1 MTLAASDWAAI
12 VGYLLITLILGLYFR
27 GRSGKSTEDYFVSG
41 RNVSWW
47 LAGTSMV
54 ATTFAA
60 DTPLVVTGL
69 VYANGVAGNWLWW
82 SFLPSGMMT
91 VFLFARLWRRSGLIT
106 DVQFAEMRYSGK
118 PAAFLRGFRA
128 VYLGLLMNC
137 LILGWVTKAM
147 VNIISTSMGISDFK
161 ALLICVFFLMPFTGI
176 YVSLGGLWGV
186 LWTDLFQFVLKMAI
200 VISVAWYGV
209 RAVGGMPQLLA
220 KLAERRAA
228 LGSGASDITALLPD
242 FSRGLTGEALWTLP
256 VITFAVHLAVQWW
269 AFWYPGAEPGGGGYI
284 AQRIF
289 SAKDERNGLLS
300 VLWFNLA
307 HYALRPWPWILTAL
321 VAVILYPNLAQPERG
336 FMLVAIHQTPHAL
349 LGILLAGFMAAFM
362 STVATQLNW
371 GSSYL
376 IEDFYRRFL
385 KKEGSELHFVN
396 ASRLATAFLVLAAAA
411 VAWQLTSVSAGW
423 KIVLELGAGTGGV
436 YLLRW
441 YWWRVNAW
449 SEISAMLAAMIT
461 TLMLHSSALWN
472 ALIGRPQPF
481 SGSDPVIFAK
491 TTLCTTGITTLVW
504 VAVTLFTAAEPN
516 DTLVR
521 FYTKVRPQITGW
533 QPVAKLAGEVPVT
546 HDLGRNLLSWILGC
560 VLIYSAL
567 FSIGKLCFGFY
578 LEGLLLAV
586 LAIASALVIS
596 RLMPKPAEWPCSSR
610 WVPRLDPRRVRFLHR
625 SFSLRYACSPV
636 RRNQERNRSHHNRDA
651 RHAACRG
658 AAIRPACGPLRAAHS
673 ADGQRNL
680 FFHHRGFVRFF
691 SQLHGL
697 YFPARAVWNRNGRRM
712 GCWRV
717 AGDGS
722 CAGALARN
730 PQWNPAEWLF
740 DRISAGGDGR
750 TVSLTRVGVASPVLD
765 RRAARAT
772 RALHPDESA
781 GIRGVEAAPR
791 CEHRASFAYR
801 GGRVE
806 ALRLSRCAHDL
817 HDVPISRNAGSLSG
831 LSERSAQDFQRNGSQ
846 YRDDL

>member
-1 MTLAASDWAAI
+1 LTLAASDWAAI
-12 VGYLLITLILGLYFR
+12 AGYLLITLFLGLYFR
-27 GRSGKSTEDYFVSG
+27 SRSGKSTEDYFVSG

-161 ALLICVFFLMPFTGI
+161 ALMICVFFLMPFTGI

-200 VISVAWYGV
+200 VIGVAYFGV
-209 RAVGGMPQLLA
+209 QAVGGMPQLLA

-228 LGSGASDITALLPD
+228 VGSGASDITALLPD

-321 VAVILYPNLAQPERG
+321 VAVVLYPNLAQPERG
-336 FMLVAIHQTPHAL
+336 FMLVATRQTPHAL

-385 KKEGSELHFVN
+385 KKEGSESHFVN
-396 ASRLATAFLVLAAAA
+396 ASRLATALLVVAAAT
-411 VAWQLTSVSAGW
+411 VAWELKSVSDGW

-449 SEISAMLAAMIT
+449 SEISAMFAAMVT
-461 TLMLHSSALWN
+461 TLALHSSALSN
-472 ALIGRPQPF
+472 AVFGRPQVF
-481 SGSDPVIFAK
+481 TGSDPVIFAK
-491 TTLCTTGITTLVW
+491 TTLCTTGITTIAWLI
-504 VAVTLFTAAEPN
+504 VTMLTSADDA
-516 DTLVR
+516 DTLVK
-521 FYTKVRPQITGW
+521 FYKKVRPQITGW
-533 QPVAKLAGEVPVT
+533 GPIATMAGDIPAT
-546 HDLGRNLLSWILGC
+546 RDLGRNLVNWFLGC

-567 FSIGKLCFGFY
+567 FSIGKLCFGLY
-578 LEGLLLAV
+578 QAGLLLAL
-586 LAIASALVIS
+586 LAIASAVALS
-596 RLMPKPAEWPCSSR
+596 RLMPKPAEWQS
-610 WVPRLDPRRVRFLHR
+610 
-625 SFSLRYACSPV
+625 
-636 RRNQERNRSHHNRDA
+636 N
-651 RHAACRG
+651 
-658 AAIRPACGPLRAAHS
+658 
-673 ADGQRNL
+673 
-680 FFHHRGFVRFF
+680 
-691 SQLHGL
+691 
-697 YFPARAVWNRNGRRM
+697 
-712 GCWRV
+712 
-717 AGDGS
+717 
-722 CAGALARN
+722 
-730 PQWNPAEWLF
+730 
-740 DRISAGGDGR
+740 
-750 TVSLTRVGVASPVLD
+750 
-765 RRAARAT
+765 
-772 RALHPDESA
+772 
-781 GIRGVEAAPR
+781 
-791 CEHRASFAYR
+791 
-801 GGRVE
+801 
-806 ALRLSRCAHDL
+806 
-817 HDVPISRNAGSLSG
+817 
-831 LSERSAQDFQRNGSQ
+831 
-846 YRDDL
+846 

>member
-12 VGYLLITLILGLYFR
+12 AGYLLITLFLGLYFR
-27 GRSGKSTEDYFVSG
+27 SRSGKSTEDYFVSG

-60 DTPLVVTGL
+60 DTPLAVTGL

-106 DVQFAEMRYSGK
+106 DVQFAEMRYTGK

-147 VNIISTSMGISDFK
+147 VYIISTSTGISDLR
-161 ALLICVFFLMPFTGI
+161 ALLTCVFFLMPFTGI

-186 LWTDLFQFVLKMAI
+186 LWTDVFQFVLKMAI

-228 LGSGASDITALLPD
+228 AGPGASDITALLPD
-242 FSRGLTGEALWTLP
+242 FSHGLTSEALWTLP
-256 VITFAVHLAVQWW
+256 VITFIVHLAVQWW

-321 VAVILYPNLAQPERG
+321 VAVVLYPNLAQPERG
-336 FMLVAIHQTPHAL
+336 FMLVATRQTPHAL
-349 LGILLAGFMAAFM
+349 LGVLLAGFMAAFM

-385 KKEGSELHFVN
+385 RKEGSESHFVN
-396 ASRLATAFLVLAAAA
+396 ASRLATALLVAAAAA
-411 VAWQLTSVSAGW
+411 VSWELKSVSDGW
-423 KIVLELGAGTGGV
+423 RFVLELGAGTGGV

-449 SEISAMLAAMIT
+449 SEISAMLAAMVT
-461 TLMLHSSALWN
+461 TLALHFSALWN
-472 ALIGRPQPF
+472 ALIGRPHPF
-481 SGSDPVIFAK
+481 SGSASVIFAK
-491 TTLCTTGITTLVW
+491 TMLCTTGITTLVW
-504 VAVTLFTAAEPN
+504 IAVTLLTAAEPD
-516 DTLVR
+516 DTLIK
-521 FYTKVRPQITGW
+521 FYRKVRPQITGW
-533 QPVAKLAGEVPVT
+533 EPVAKLAGDVPIT
-546 HDLGRNLLSWILGC
+546 RDLGRNLLSWLLGC

-567 FSIGKLCFGFY
+567 FGIGKLCFGFY
-578 LEGLLLAV
+578 QEALLLAILSIV
-586 LAIASALVIS
+586 SGVALS
-596 RLMPKPAEWPCSSR
+596 RLMPKQAEWQ
-610 WVPRLDPRRVRFLHR
+610 
-625 SFSLRYACSPV
+625 A
-636 RRNQERNRSHHNRDA
+636 N
-651 RHAACRG
+651 
-658 AAIRPACGPLRAAHS
+658 
-673 ADGQRNL
+673 
-680 FFHHRGFVRFF
+680 
-691 SQLHGL
+691 
-697 YFPARAVWNRNGRRM
+697 
-712 GCWRV
+712 
-717 AGDGS
+717 
-722 CAGALARN
+722 
-730 PQWNPAEWLF
+730 
-740 DRISAGGDGR
+740 
-750 TVSLTRVGVASPVLD
+750 
-765 RRAARAT
+765 
-772 RALHPDESA
+772 
-781 GIRGVEAAPR
+781 
-791 CEHRASFAYR
+791 
-801 GGRVE
+801 
-806 ALRLSRCAHDL
+806 
-817 HDVPISRNAGSLSG
+817 
-831 LSERSAQDFQRNGSQ
+831 
-846 YRDDL
+846 

>member
-1 MTLAASDWAAI
+1 MKFALLDWAAV
-12 VGYLLITLILGLYFR
+12 VGYLLAMLLLGFYFR
-27 GRSGKSTEDYFVSG
+27 RRSGQTTEDYFASG
-41 RNVSWW
+41 RQVTWW

-69 VYANGVAGNWLWW
+69 VYTQGISGNWLWW

-106 DVQFAEMRYSGK
+106 DVQFAEMRYAGK

-147 VNIISTSMGISDFK
+147 VYIISTSMGISDLN

-176 YVSLGGLWGV
+176 DGSLGGLWGV
-186 LWTDLFQFVLKMAI
+186 LWTDVCQFVLKMAI

-220 KLAERRAA
+220 KLAERRSAA
-228 LGSGASDITALLPD
+228 GPGASDITALLPD

-256 VITFAVHLAVQWW
+256 VITFVVHLAVQWW

-321 VAVILYPNLAQPERG
+321 VAVVLYPNLAQPERG
-336 FMLVAIHQTPHAL
+336 FMLVAIRQTPHAL

-385 KKEGSELHFVN
+385 KKEGSESHFVN
-396 ASRLATAFLVLAAAA
+396 ASRLATGFLVVAAAT

-441 YWWRVNAW
+441 YWWRVHAW
-449 SEISAMLAAMIT
+449 SQISAMLAAMLT
-461 TLMLHSSALWN
+461 TLALHFCALLT
-472 ALIGRPQPF
+472 ALLGRPPPF
-481 SGSDPVIFAK
+481 SGSDPAIFAK
-491 TTLCTTGITTLVW
+491 TNLCTPGITTLVW
-504 VAVTLFTAAEPN
+504 
-516 DTLVR
+516 
-521 FYTKVRPQITGW
+521 
-533 QPVAKLAGEVPVT
+533 
-546 HDLGRNLLSWILGC
+546 
-560 VLIYSAL
+560 
-567 FSIGKLCFGFY
+567 
-578 LEGLLLAV
+578 
-586 LAIASALVIS
+586 
-596 RLMPKPAEWPCSSR
+596 
-610 WVPRLDPRRVRFLHR
+610 
-625 SFSLRYACSPV
+625 
-636 RRNQERNRSHHNRDA
+636 
-651 RHAACRG
+651 
-658 AAIRPACGPLRAAHS
+658 
-673 ADGQRNL
+673 
-680 FFHHRGFVRFF
+680 
-691 SQLHGL
+691 
-697 YFPARAVWNRNGRRM
+697 
-712 GCWRV
+712 
-717 AGDGS
+717 
-722 CAGALARN
+722 
-730 PQWNPAEWLF
+730 
-740 DRISAGGDGR
+740 
-750 TVSLTRVGVASPVLD
+750 
-765 RRAARAT
+765 
-772 RALHPDESA
+772 
-781 GIRGVEAAPR
+781 
-791 CEHRASFAYR
+791 
-801 GGRVE
+801 
-806 ALRLSRCAHDL
+806 
-817 HDVPISRNAGSLSG
+817 NAGT
-831 LSERSAQDFQRNGSQ
+831 
-846 YRDDL
+846 

>member
-1 MTLAASDWAAI
+1 MILAASDWAAI
-12 VGYLLITLILGLYFR
+12 VGYLLITLFLGLYFR

-60 DTPLVVTGL
+60 DTPLAVTGF
-69 VYANGVAGNWLWW
+69 VYANGISGNWLWW

-106 DVQFAEMRYSGK
+106 DVQFAEMRYAGK

-147 VNIISTSMGISDFK
+147 VYIISTSMGISDLN

-186 LWTDLFQFVLKMAI
+186 LWTDVFQFVLKMAI

-220 KLAERRAA
+220 RLAERRAA
-228 LGSGASDITALLPD
+228 AGPGASDITALLPD

-256 VITFAVHLAVQWW
+256 VITFVVHLAVQWW

-321 VAVILYPNLAQPERG
+321 VAVVLYPNLAQPERG
-336 FMLVAIHQTPHAL
+336 FMLVAIRQTPHAL

-385 KKEGSELHFVN
+385 KKEGSESHFVN
-396 ASRLATAFLVLAAAA
+396 ASRLATGFLVVAAAT

-449 SEISAMLAAMIT
+449 SEISAMLAAMLT
-461 TLMLHSSALWN
+461 TLALHFGALWT

-504 VAVTLFTAAEPN
+504 IAVTLLTAAEPN
-516 DTLVR
+516 DTLVK

-533 QPVAKLAGEVPVT
+533 QPVAKLAGDVPVT
-546 HDLGRNLLSWILGC
+546 RDLGRNLLSWIIGC
-560 VLIYSAL
+560 ILIYSAL

-586 LAIASALVIS
+586 LAIASALAIS
-596 RLMPKPAEWPCSSR
+596 RLMPKPAEWQ
-610 WVPRLDPRRVRFLHR
+610 
-625 SFSLRYACSPV
+625 A
-636 RRNQERNRSHHNRDA
+636 N
-651 RHAACRG
+651 
-658 AAIRPACGPLRAAHS
+658 
-673 ADGQRNL
+673 
-680 FFHHRGFVRFF
+680 
-691 SQLHGL
+691 
-697 YFPARAVWNRNGRRM
+697 
-712 GCWRV
+712 
-717 AGDGS
+717 
-722 CAGALARN
+722 
-730 PQWNPAEWLF
+730 
-740 DRISAGGDGR
+740 
-750 TVSLTRVGVASPVLD
+750 
-765 RRAARAT
+765 
-772 RALHPDESA
+772 
-781 GIRGVEAAPR
+781 
-791 CEHRASFAYR
+791 
-801 GGRVE
+801 
-806 ALRLSRCAHDL
+806 
-817 HDVPISRNAGSLSG
+817 
-831 LSERSAQDFQRNGSQ
+831 
-846 YRDDL
+846 